1 VCRPAGAQARWGVA
15 AHFRP
20 RRGGPFFEVRASLVY
35 MPLSSDSAS
44 GGRRN
49 VFDVPAPALVADG
62 PGDSGG
68 SIFATPQSTTLS
80 HAQPSRRGGPI
91 QRRGVPR
98 RWAARAVALLA
109 LVAAP
114 ALLGVV
120 LAGGGESD
128 PKIDGGDGRSVAAAL
143 GSAPRPDGAT
153 RVPASPRR
161 QPRTRRAPHRTRRG
175 TGRAKRPTGGRRR
188 APAAVSPGPPAAAP
202 IPEPA
207 ASPPSPFPPPAPA
220 PSPEL
225 APAPPAAAPRPPSPA
240 AVVPNAPGRPAPAR
254 VPEGA
259 PPEFM

>member
-1 VCRPAGAQARWGVA
+1 
-15 AHFRP
+15 
-20 RRGGPFFEVRASLVY
+20 
-35 MPLSSDSAS
+35 MPLSSDSAG

-68 SIFATPQSTTLS
+68 SIFAAPQSTTLS
-80 HAQPSRRGGPI
+80 HAHPSRRGGPI

-114 ALLGVV
+114 GLLGVV
-120 LAGGGESD
+120 LASGGESD
-128 PKIDGGDGRSVAAAL
+128 PKIEGGDGRSVAAAL
-143 GSAPRPDGAT
+143 GSAPRPERAT

-161 QPRTRRAPHRTRRG
+161 QARTRRASHRTRRG
-175 TGRAKRPTGGRRR
+175 AGRAQRSRGGRRR
-188 APAAVSPGPPAAAP
+188 SPATVFPRRAGPPAAAP

-207 ASPPSPFPPPAPA
+207 APAPSPSPPPAPA
-220 PSPEL
+220 PAPEL
-225 APAPPAAAPRPPSPA
+225 APAPPAAAPRPRSPA
-240 AVVPNAPGRPAPAR
+240 PVVPTAPRRPAPVP

>member
-1 VCRPAGAQARWGVA
+1 
-15 AHFRP
+15 
-20 RRGGPFFEVRASLVY
+20 

-49 VFDVPAPALVADG
+49 VFDVPVPALVADG

-80 HAQPSRRGGPI
+80 HAHPSRRGGPI

-98 RWAARAVALLA
+98 RWAARALALLA

-120 LAGGGESD
+120 LASGGESD
-128 PKIDGGDGRSVAAAL
+128 PKIEGGDGRSVATAL
-143 GSAPRPDGAT
+143 GSAPRPKGAT

-161 QPRTRRAPHRTRRG
+161 QPRTRRAAHRTRRG
-175 TGRAKRPTGGRRR
+175 AGRGRRPTGGRRR
-188 APAAVSPGPPAAAP
+188 SPATVSPRPAGPPAAAP
-202 IPEPA
+202 TPEPA
-207 ASPPSPFPPPAPA
+207 APPPSPSPPPAPA
-220 PSPEL
+220 PTPEL

-240 AVVPNAPGRPAPAR
+240 PVVPNAPGRPAPAP